1 MASGGAGRASGHGMS
16 LKIVIDINLS
26 PDWVPALVQHGYAA
40 THWSTVGSVRDDD
53 ATIMAWAVANE
64 HIVFTH
70 DLDFGTLL
78 ALTHAGGPSV
88 IQLRT
93 RNALPDHCLN
103 LLLAALQQHA
113 TDLATGSLVVVDE
126 ATARVRVLPF

>member
-1 MASGGAGRASGHGMS
+1 MS
-16 LKIVIDINLS
+16 LNIVIDMNLS
-26 PDWVPALVQHGYAA
+26 PDWVPALSQHGYSAV
-40 THWSTVGSVRDDD
+40 HWSSVGDPRADDP
-53 ATIMAWAVANE
+53 TIMAWAVANR

-93 RNALPDHCLN
+93 RNVLPDRGLN

-113 TDLATGSLVVVDE
+113 ADLAAGALVVVDE
-126 ATARVRVLPF
+126 AAARVRVLPF

>member
-1 MASGGAGRASGHGMS
+1 MS
-16 LKIVIDINLS
+16 LSIVIDMNLS
-26 PDWVPALVQHGYAA
+26 PDWVPALVQHGYSAV
-40 THWSTVGSVRDDD
+40 HWSSVGNPRADD
-53 ATIMAWAVANE
+53 ATIMAWAVANQ

-93 RNALPDHCLN
+93 RNVLPDHCLN
-103 LLLAALQQHA
+103 LLLAALKQHRA
-113 TDLATGSLVVVDE
+113 DLASGAIIVVDE
-126 ATARVRVLPF
+126 ATARVRVLPL